1 MPKGFIHVYTG
12 EGKGK
17 TTAALGLALRAQGA
31 GLRVYLGQFMKKG
44 EYNELKALR
53 QLKPQLK
60 IEQFG
65 RRRRVGAKLT
75 VQDKTAAER
84 GFLQIK
90 KILNNNRYDL
100 VILDE
105 INLALHHRL
114 LSCEKLVDLLKN
126 RPTNIEVVLTGRHV
140 PAEIIKIADLVTE
153 MKLCKHYYAQGVLAR
168 DGIEK

>member
-1 MPKGFIHVYTG
+1 MRKGFIHVYTG

-31 GLRVYLGQFMKKG
+31 GLRVYFGQFMKKG

-53 QLKPQLK
+53 QLRPQIK

-65 RRRRVGAKLT
+65 RKRRVGVKLIT
-75 VQDKTAAER
+75 QDKIAAER

-90 KILNNNRYDL
+90 KILNSKYYDL

-105 INLALHHRL
+105 INLALHYGL
-114 LSCEKLVDLLKN
+114 LSAEELIDLLKN
-126 RPTNIEVVLTGRHV
+126 RPAGVEVILTGRHAPV
-140 PAEIIKIADLVTE
+140 KIMKIADLVTE
-153 MKLCKHYYAQGVLAR
+153 MKLCKHYYSPGVLAR